1 MDMAVTKV
9 WVEEDCTLCG
19 VCEDLCG
26 DVFSMGE
33 ETTTIIDGADLEA
46 NTDCIKEAAE
56 NCPVEIIKFE
66 EE

>member
-1 MDMAVTKV
+1 MAITKV

-19 VCEDLCG
+19 VCEDLCP

-33 ETTTIIDGADLEA
+33 ETTTVIAGADLEG
-46 NTDCIKEAAE
+46 NTDAIKEAAE